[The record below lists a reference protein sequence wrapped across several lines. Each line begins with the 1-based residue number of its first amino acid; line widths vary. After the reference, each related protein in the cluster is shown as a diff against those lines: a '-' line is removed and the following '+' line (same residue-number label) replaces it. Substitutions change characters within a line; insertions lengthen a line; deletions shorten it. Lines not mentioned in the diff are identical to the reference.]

1 MASYLKI
8 ALLGHPVSQ
17 SLSHKMHNQV
27 MQELNLPGQYD
38 LIDVNN
44 IDFPTT
50 LIHLVKNQDY
60 IGFNI
65 TIPHKI
71 LAKNSCQNLTTEARL
86 TGCVNTIKYENND
99 FYGYNTDVFGF
110 GKACH
115 TWLTDPN
122 LKTALVIGSGGA
134 SRAVLANL
142 GNFDKV
148 YIISRNIES
157 GVHLLNLAHNL
168 SSKNQSKIW
177 EIINLNNIDALI
189 AKFCRKSD
197 QNSPILLINASPIGV
212 YGNII
217 PPWFEALF
225 KQLSHKVKY
234 YDLNYSKNSAVL
246 PSIKLAQ
253 KYLIESMDGL
263 SMLAYQGKLAFEH
276 WTNLKIDYEIFYNSL
291 LKSNNLK

>member
-1 MASYLKI
+1 MARYLKF

-17 SLSHKMHNQV
+17 SLSRKMHNQV

-44 IDFPTT
+44 LDFQTT
-50 LIHLVKNQDY
+50 LKHLVKNQDY

-71 LAKNSCQNLTTEARL
+71 LAKNCCQNLTTQARL
-86 TGCVNTIKYENND
+86 TGCVNTIKYENKE
-99 FYGYNTDVFGF
+99 FYGCNTDVFGF
-110 GKACH
+110 RKACN
-115 TWLTDPN
+115 TWLTDPD

-142 GNFDKV
+142 GDFDKV
-148 YIISRNIES
+148 YILSRNIES
-157 GVHLLNLAHNL
+157 GRQLLNIAHNL
-168 SSKNQSKIW
+168 SGKNQSGIL
-177 EIINLNNIDALI
+177 EIINLNNIDALF
-189 AKFCRKSD
+189 ADFGRKLD
-197 QNSPILLINASPIGV
+197 QNSPILMINASPIGV
-212 YGNII
+212 YGNIL

-225 KQLSHKVKY
+225 KHISHKVKY
-234 YDLNYSKNSAVL
+234 YDLNYSKNSEVL

-263 SMLAYQGKLAFEH
+263 TMLAYQGKLAFEH
-276 WTNLKIDYEIFYNSL
+276 WTNFKIDYEIFYNSL
-291 LKSNNLK
+291 VKSNNLK